1 MKENFYITT
10 PIYYVTDAP
19 HIGHLYSTVAADV
32 RARFERMMGKDVW
45 FLTGTDEHGQKVQRK
60 AQEKGVT
67 PQALVDE
74 VVQRYQVAWK
84 TFGIQYDDFIRTS
97 EARHHRVVQKFLA
110 QLIEKGDVYLSE
122 YEGWYSVSDEA
133 YLTDSQVQDGKSI
146 ESGKPVERIREESY
160 FFKMSAYADR
170 LREHIEKN
178 PDFIV
183 PETRRNE
190 ILGFL
195 KQGVRDISVSR
206 TTISW
211 GIPMPDVKG
220 PGKAP
225 SKKHTV
231 YVWFD
236 ALTNYISALEPDQ
249 DKKKFE
255 KFWPEAHHIL
265 GKDIVRFHAVYWPTF
280 LMALGLPLPKQI
292 VAHGWITLSNQKI
305 SKSSGNAVDP
315 LELAKKV
322 GVDAIRYFIL
332 REFNFGQDG
341 EYTRDTMYQRI
352 NSDLANDFGNCIS
365 RLSSMIGKYL
375 GEGAQSS
382 QTNANATPLQAIA
395 TECIAAYRQ
404 AMGQFL
410 FHKAIEANW
419 KIVGTVNKVIED
431 SAPWALAKSN
441 KPEDKERLNHVLWEC
456 HEALRIAS
464 VQASPFIPE
473 SSQKALQYL
482 GAEASL
488 EGSAPM
494 KDLKWGSGPKQVTV
508 AKGAPIFPRLEWEK
522 DNVG

>member
-1 MKENFYITT
+1 MKKSFYITT

-32 RARFERMMGKDVW
+32 RARYERMIGNDVW

-60 AQEKGVT
+60 ALERGVT
-67 PQALVDE
+67 PQELVDE
-74 VVQRYQVAWK
+74 VVERYKDAWK
-84 TFGIQYDDFIRTS
+84 DFEITNDDFIRTS
-97 EARHHRVVQKFLA
+97 EARHHKVVQKYLA

-133 YLTDSQVQDGKSI
+133 YLTDTQVKDGKSI

-160 FFKMSAYADR
+160 FFKMSAYAEQ
-170 LREHIEKN
+170 LREYIEKN

-190 ILGFL
+190 VLGFL

-211 GIPMPDVKG
+211 GIPMPEHKQ
-220 PGKAP
+220 AN
-225 SKKHTV
+225 KKHTV

-236 ALTNYISALEPDQ
+236 ALTNYISALDPDK
-249 DKKKFE
+249 DPE
-255 KFWPEAHHIL
+255 KFKQFWPNAHHVI

-305 SKSSGNAVDP
+305 SKSSGNAIDP
-315 LELAKKV
+315 RELAKKI

-332 REFNFGQDG
+332 REFIFGQDG

-365 RLSSMIGKYL
+365 RSSSMIQKYL
-375 GEGAQSS
+375 GEGEL
-382 QTNANATPLQAIA
+382 TVENAANVTGLQIIA
-395 TECIAAYRQ
+395 TESIGEYKAA
-404 AMGQFL
+404 MEKFL
-410 FHKAIEANW
+410 FHKSIEAAW
-419 KIVGTVNKVIED
+419 KIVGGVNKVIED
-431 SAPWALAKSN
+431 SAPWALAKST
-441 KPEDKERLNHVLWEC
+441 KPEDKERLKHVLWEC
-456 HEALRIAS
+456 HEAMRISA
-464 VQASPFIPE
+464 VLAAPFIPGSAE
-473 SSQKALQYL
+473 KALGFL
-482 GAEASL
+482 GAKQSL
-488 EGSAPM
+488 EGCPL
-494 KDLKWGSGPKQVTV
+494 KDIRWGVGPKKVAV

-522 DNVG
+522 DYVG